1 MQNINFGEKLQTLRR
16 EMNLSQKEFAEF
28 LKIPQPSMS
37 AYENG
42 RNSPTME
49 VLINIAQKCSISLD
63 WLCGLSSCPRNISTL
78 GDVANILYML
88 LEINEIGMEIE
99 VHDHLPNDLETEDEK
114 WFTRITVFGNDRRYK
129 YNSALCNLIR
139 SVKNNFSDLETYAVE
154 KDIYDMAKEKTIGYY
169 TLPLTQKQLPQ
180 LSREERLKKHFE
192 YLKLLE
198 EK

>member
-1 MQNINFGEKLQTLRR
+1 MKLLKELKYAESHEWVKVDGNKAYVGITDYAQDQLGEVVYVELPEVGTTVNAGDQCIVLESVKAA
-16 EMNLSQKEFAEF
+16 SDV
-28 LKIPQPSMS
+28 
-37 AYENG
+37 Y
-42 RNSPTME
+42 SPVGGT
-49 VLINIAQKCSISLD
+49 V
-63 WLCGLSSCPRNISTL
+63 
-78 GDVANILYML
+78 V
-88 LEINEIGMEIE
+88 E

-129 YNSALCNLIR
+129 YNPDLCNLIR

-169 TLPLTQKQLPQ
+169 TLPLTQKQFPQ